1 MTRPW
6 KRRID
11 TIRVRLSKSWLMTC
25 ILPWTLSLVMLILLK
40 GQEPEL
46 LSHRSSRP
54 ESRAFNGFGVIFL
67 SIIHSHFTNCN
78 DSTLHSFVHAY
89 PGRNLN
95 HSPQSLSA
103 SRKSCRRCYIPYTF
117 LPALVMG
124 LDEEKGVT
132 GALTLICDAITIKL
146 DLSSVSRCL
155 HAPHTGFTNR
165 YCIR

>member
-25 ILPWTLSLVMLILLK
+25 ILPWTLSLVMLILLR
-40 GQEPEL
+40 GHEPEL
-46 LSHRSSRP
+46 LSYRN
-54 ESRAFNGFGVIFL
+54 SRAFNGFGVISL
-67 SIIHSHFTNCN
+67 SIIHSYFTNCN
-78 DSTLHSFVHAY
+78 DSTLLSFVHAY
-89 PGRNLN
+89 PGRNLH
-95 HSPQSLSA
+95 HSPPSLSA

-132 GALTLICDAITIKL
+132 GALTLICEAITIEL